1 MIDHLVESASVFE
14 DAGVDEGG
22 GDDVG
27 VSVGARPSVLEVAFA
42 FSEGQGRHSD
52 GRTAIR
58 GAAVENAPV
67 LRLVVATK
75 SLLDSFPVQ
84 I

>member
-1 MIDHLVESASVFE
+1 MIDHLVESAAVFE
-14 DAGVDEGG
+14 DAGVDEGC

-42 FSEGQGRHSD
+42 FNEGHGRHSD

-67 LRLVVATK
+67 LRLMMATE
-75 SLLDSFPVQ
+75 SFLDSFPEQ